1 MTSLGLVYSQ
11 SILTA
16 LVEAGMNRDEAY
28 RIVQRDSR
36 SAIDQRR
43 NFREV
48 IEGDDEVEL
57 TEAQIARAFDL
68 DRLLTHRRRIL
79 SSLTWIS

>member
-1 MTSLGLVYSQ
+1 
-11 SILTA
+11 
-16 LVEAGMNRDEAY
+16 
-28 RIVQRDSR
+28 VQRDSR

-68 DRLLTHRRRIL
+68 DRLLAHRRRIL